1 VSCKW
6 FEGLCLVK
14 QSGPVAGGQYGKHMC
29 MQQSDGAQLQT
40 ASKQP
45 ADLLPLQYRH
55 CGVHEAV
62 MLRAKCIAYGWSL
75 FNNTLFK
82 LCSAR
87 WVACVWVVD
96 AVFLRC
102 VEV

>member
-1 VSCKW
+1 M
-6 FEGLCLVK
+6 K

-62 MLRAKCIAYGWSL
+62 MLRAKCIWLVS
-75 FNNTLFK
+75 
-82 LCSAR
+82 
-87 WVACVWVVD
+87 VVLSTMGCMR
-96 AVFLRC
+96 AGC
-102 VEV
+102 

>member
-1 VSCKW
+1 M
-6 FEGLCLVK
+6 K

-29 MQQSDGAQLQT
+29 MQQLDGAQLQT

-75 FNNTLFK
+75 

-87 WVACVWVVD
+87 LVACVWVVD
-96 AVFLRC
+96 AVFLSC